1 MSNDTSD
8 KNNTYSS
15 TNEAV
20 RSLPKHLLQFAVDQR
35 YDEYT
40 PVDHAVWRFIMRQN
54 MFFLREYA
62 HKVYFQGLLDTGISF
77 ERIPRIEEMND
88 ILGKIGWGAVAVDG
102 FIPPAAFMEFQAYKV
117 LVIACDMRQI
127 HHIEYTP
134 APDIVH
140 EAAGHAP
147 IIVDREYSNYLQ
159 RFGEIGAKAMQSRKD
174 FELYEAI
181 RHLSILK
188 ELPNSDPKEVEEATK
203 EVEHRFAN
211 LGDPSEMARLSRLH
225 WWTVEYGL
233 IGTLENPKIYGA
245 GLLSSIG
252 ESVSCL
258 ESNVKKIP
266 YSIDAQNQAFDITT
280 KQPQLFV
287 CRDFGHLR
295 DVLEQFA
302 DTMAFRRG
310 GLEGINKA
318 IECSR
323 VATAEYSSGLQVTG
337 VFTEAL
343 TDTGET
349 ITTTS
354 HFNPQSAVRNPQLVY
369 LRTTGP
375 TALAFSDK
383 QLDGHGKGRHQDG
396 FGSPVGRWKGTTVA
410 PENLSDDQLRS
421 IGIAEG
427 RKAKIEFESGI
438 EVTGKVEKLLRQN
451 GKLILITFSHC
462 TAKYGDTVLF
472 DPAWGEYDMAVG
484 EKVVSVFNGPA
495 DKDAYLEVA
504 LVPKERM
511 IKVPSDTKRKKLENL
526 YQQVRDIRENKKGYE
541 RLGEIWETQQ
551 AEHPNDW
558 LLSMEIF
565 ELLDD
570 TEQQPELK
578 ERVMAF
584 LNKIATADRD
594 KQTLVQWGF
603 RLVKY
608 HKLPEYR
615 AIREKAATSHSG

>member
-1 MSNDTSD
+1 MSN
-8 KNNTYSS
+8 NAYSL

-40 PVDHAVWRFIMRQN
+40 SVDHAVWRFIMRQN
-54 MFFLREYA
+54 IFFLREYA

-159 RFGEIGAKAMQSRKD
+159 RFGEVGAKAMQTRKD

-188 ELPNSDPKEVEEATK
+188 ELPNSDPKKVEEATK
-203 EVEHRFAN
+203 EVERRFAN
-211 LGDPSEMARLSRLH
+211 LGEPSEMALLSRLH

-233 IGTLENPKIYGA
+233 IGTLESPKIYGA

-258 ESNVKKIP
+258 ETNVKKIP
-266 YSIDAQNQAFDITT
+266 YSIDAKNQAFDITT

-287 CRDFGHLR
+287 CKDFKHLM
-295 DVLEQFA
+295 DVLEEFA
-302 DTMAFRRG
+302 GTMAYRVG
-310 GLEGINKA
+310 GLEGLNKA
-318 IECSR
+318 IECNR
-323 VATAEYSSGLQVTG
+323 VATCEFSSGLQVTG
-337 VFTEAL
+337 IFTEA
-343 TDTGET
+343 TTNSGDT
-349 ITTTS
+349 ITS
-354 HFNPQSAVRNPQLVY
+354 DSPLHPQSATNASPARTNPQLAY

-375 TALAFSDK
+375 TALAFGNKELST
-383 QLDGHGKGRHQDG
+383 HGKDRHKDG
-396 FGSPVGRWKGTTVA
+396 FGSPVGRWKGTSVA
-410 PENLSDDQLRS
+410 PENLTDDQLRS
-421 IGIAEG
+421 IGVAEG
-427 RKAKIEFESGI
+427 RKARIEFEGSEI
-438 EVTGKVEKLLRQN
+438 VVNGKVEKILRQD
-451 GKLILITFSHC
+451 GKLVLITFSNC
-462 TAKYGDTVLF
+462 TVTKGDTRLF

-484 EKVVSVFNGPA
+484 EKITSVFNGAA

-504 LVPKERM
+504 LVPKERT
-511 IKVPSDTKRKKLENL
+511 IKVPSDSKRKKLENL
-526 YQQVRDIRENKKGYE
+526 YQQVRDIRENQKGYE

-551 AEHPNDW
+551 ADHPNDW

-570 TEQQPELK
+570 TGQQPQLK
-578 ERVMAF
+578 ERVASF
-584 LNKIATADRD
+584 LKKIASADKD
-594 KQTLVQWGF
+594 KETLIEWGF

-615 AIREKAATSHSG
+615 AIRERAATAH